1 MFFAKKLGMCFGYQ
15 CKTNT
20 SLCVNDL
27 EKEARQKL
35 PNAVFDFFAGGSGEE
50 ITLKENMLQFDRI
63 KLMPR
68 VLKEI
73 TSCEVSS
80 KILGQ
85 EFSFPLLIAP
95 MAFQKLAHELGEIA
109 VAKAASEHDILMTVS
124 TLSTTT
130 FADIKSVST
139 SPPWLQI
146 YIYKDREITKNL
158 IKSASDLGYKAI
170 MLTVDVPFYSKRPRE
185 LKTPI
190 EIPSS
195 LYMVN
200 LINAGLELKNISP
213 SLIPQYL
220 ASLLSSNISWKDID
234 WLRSITSLPI
244 ILKGILHP
252 EDIQIAIENSIEG
265 VILSNHGGRQ
275 LDTAIT
281 SLESLQL
288 VKDDLKEKIE
298 IIVDGGVRKGIDI
311 LKALALGAKGV
322 MIGRPIIWG
331 LAVNGE
337 KGVSAVINNL
347 KEELILAMALTGC
360 SSIKDIN
367 ENILL
372 QKYI

>member
-1 MFFAKKLGMCFGYQ
+1 MFFGSR
-15 CKTNT
+15 CKNNT
-20 SLCVNDL
+20 SFCVNHF
-27 EKEARQKL
+27 EEEARQKL
-35 PNAVFDFFAGGSGEE
+35 SNAVFDFFAGGSGEE

-63 KLMPR
+63 KLIPR
-68 VLKEI
+68 MLKEI
-73 TSCEVSS
+73 TSLEVSS

-85 EFSFPLLIAP
+85 KLSFPLLIAP

-109 VAKAASEHDILMTVS
+109 VAKAASEHDVLMTVS
-124 TLSTTT
+124 TLSTCT
-130 FADIKSVST
+130 FADIKNVST

-146 YIYKDREITKNL
+146 YIYKDREISKNL

-170 MLTVDVPFYSKRPRE
+170 ILTVDVPFYSKRFRE
-185 LKTPI
+185 LNNPI
-190 EIPSS
+190 KISSS
-195 LYMVN
+195 LHMAN

-213 SLIPQYL
+213 SAIPQYL
-220 ASLLSSNISWKDID
+220 ASLLSSNIGWKDIE

-252 EDIQIAIENSIEG
+252 ADIQIAIENSIEG

-288 VKDDLKEKIE
+288 IKEDLKEKIE

-337 KGVSAVINNL
+337 KGVSAVINNF
-347 KEELILAMALTGC
+347 KEELVLAMALAGC
-360 SSIKDIN
+360 SSLKNIDESILFNKLIK
-367 ENILL
+367 
-372 QKYI
+372 